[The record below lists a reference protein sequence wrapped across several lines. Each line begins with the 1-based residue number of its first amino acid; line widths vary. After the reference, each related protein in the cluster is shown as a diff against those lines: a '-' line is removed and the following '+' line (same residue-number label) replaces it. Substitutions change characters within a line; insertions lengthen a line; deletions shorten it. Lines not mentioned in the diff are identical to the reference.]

1 MTYKQYRNELLMYGR
16 YNLKSLRGIINTIN
30 ALHKKQNHFEWAVK
44 QKDFNFRKS
53 DMNAVNY
60 NFEVMMYLKNVREEH
75 VVTYREAVK
84 ATRDL
89 LDGIAIVTQ
98 GRLPRALISDN
109 QLREILGKV
118 DAMVKKN
125 YPDYVLAAK
134 HISHYRDMKMVTF
147 SVDQQAHSL
156 ILTFPAFIKNYKQPP
171 LSLYEVETVP
181 VPIIDK
187 NAKADSYSQVR
198 IEKRYIAAGTDY
210 YIQLRISELLMCKSV
225 RHIYYCEELFVIKHK
240 SRHSCVSAIFYN
252 LGPATVTKNC
262 RFDYYYNTTV
272 PPVILNGGRDVLL
285 ANFHGPRSL
294 KCSSVNGGLAKPAP
308 ENTYA
313 VVNREFLCDCQLD
326 LEHASVLRQ
335 RSSCSKSSS
344 SKMHM
349 KFTINLAFWEMFKKR
364 SPNSASNI
372 QLQYA
377 EEVQTFSVDLYD
389 LQIGKLDQPVDLEK
403 FMETMGTNGQKIS
416 TIEEREAEQA
426 MQKIMPRWLNNILV
440 MTRTAMTTVLMIII
454 LVLLAKHFKMK
465 ALVSMLAIQTVP
477 PPAEAVNLT
486 AAMMSAMIAPDPAI
500 GTKVV
505 CAYPVA
511 VIWQNILGYLV
522 LAYAIT
528 QFFRP
533 VTWCKGYKYNKKCA
547 LYIFVYDEDHE
558 RYSPLKIMSLKG
570 QMHNYRMKYTG
581 EGISL
586 TLVRSWT
593 YDTMTI
599 SWGGV
604 QVMDKSNPINLPA
617 TVTVALRHKIM
628 TRRIAQQLGEVQYML
643 KQGSSWHDITDYYR
657 ARKKAFN
664 LRVES
669 GDRGV
674 TSSPKKVRK
683 EKSHKKTK
691 VQEEPVEV

>member
-1 MTYKQYRNELLMYGR
+1 MYGR
-16 YNLKSLRGIINTIN
+16 YNLKSFRGIINTIN
-30 ALHKKQNHFEWAVK
+30 ALHDKQTYFERAVK
-44 QKDFNFRKS
+44 QNDFNSRKS
-53 DMNAVNY
+53 DMDAVNY
-60 NFEVMMYLKNVREEH
+60 NFEVTMYMKNIREEH

-84 ATRDL
+84 AARDF

-118 DAMVKKN
+118 DAMVKRN
-125 YPDYVLAAK
+125 HPENMLAAK

-181 VPIIDK
+181 VLIIDK
-187 NAKADSYSQVR
+187 NVKVDSYSQVR
-198 IEKRYIAAGTDY
+198 IEKSYIAAGTDY
-210 YIQLRISELLMCKSV
+210 YIQLRISELLMCKSI

-262 RFDYYYNTTV
+262 RFDYYYNITV
-272 PPVILNGGRDVLL
+272 PPVILDGGRDVLL

-294 KCSSVNGGLAKPAP
+294 KCSSVNGGLAKQAP

-326 LEHASVLRQ
+326 LELASVLRQ
-335 RSSCSKSSS
+335 LSSCSKSSS

-364 SPNSASNI
+364 SPNSASYI
-372 QLQYA
+372 QPQYA
-377 EEVQTFSVDLYD
+377 EEAQTFSVELYD
-389 LQIGKLDQPVDLEK
+389 LQIGKLDQPIDLER
-403 FMETMGTNGQKIS
+403 FMETMDTNGQKIS
-416 TIEEREAEQA
+416 TVEEREAEQP
-426 MQKIMPRWLNNILV
+426 MQKIMPRWLNNVLV
-440 MTRTAMTTVLMIII
+440 MTCTAMTTVLMIII

-465 ALVSMLAIQTVP
+465 ALVSMLAVQTVP

-505 CAYPVA
+505 CAYPVS
-511 VIWQNILGYLV
+511 VIWQNILGYLALV
-522 LAYAIT
+522 YAIT

-558 RYSPLKIMSLKG
+558 RYSPLKIMSLKI
-570 QMHNYRMKYTG
+570 QNEVYRRRNQSNPC
-581 EGISL
+581 E
-586 TLVRSWT
+586 
-593 YDTMTI
+593 
-599 SWGGV
+599 
-604 QVMDKSNPINLPA
+604 VMDL
-617 TVTVALRHKIM
+617 
-628 TRRIAQQLGEVQYML
+628 
-643 KQGSSWHDITDYYR
+643 
-657 ARKKAFN
+657 
-664 LRVES
+664 
-669 GDRGV
+669 
-674 TSSPKKVRK
+674 
-683 EKSHKKTK
+683 
-691 VQEEPVEV
+691 

>member
-1 MTYKQYRNELLMYGR
+1 
-16 YNLKSLRGIINTIN
+16 
-30 ALHKKQNHFEWAVK
+30 
-44 QKDFNFRKS
+44 
-53 DMNAVNY
+53 
-60 NFEVMMYLKNVREEH
+60 
-75 VVTYREAVK
+75 
-84 ATRDL
+84 
-89 LDGIAIVTQ
+89 
-98 GRLPRALISDN
+98 
-109 QLREILGKV
+109 
-118 DAMVKKN
+118 MVKRN

-181 VPIIDK
+181 VPITDK
-187 NAKADSYSQVR
+187 NVKVNSYSQVR
-198 IEKRYIAAGTDY
+198 IEKSDITAGTDY
-210 YIQLRISELLMCKSV
+210 YIQLRIYELLMCKSI
-225 RHIYYCEELFVIKHK
+225 RHIYYYEELFVIKHK

-262 RFDYYYNTTV
+262 KFDYYYNTTV
-272 PPVILNGGRDVLL
+272 PPVILDGGRDVLL
-285 ANFHGPRSL
+285 ANFHGPRAL
-294 KCSSVNGGLAKPAP
+294 KCSSVNGGLSKPAT
-308 ENTYA
+308 EIVYA

-335 RSSCSKSSS
+335 LSSCANSSS

-349 KFTINLAFWEMFKKR
+349 KFTINLAFWELFKKR

-372 QLQYA
+372 QPQYV
-377 EEVQTFSVDLYD
+377 EEEQVFSVDLYD
-389 LQIGKLDQPVDLEK
+389 PQIGKLGQPVDLEK
-403 FMETMGTNGQKIS
+403 FMETMGTDGQKMP
-416 TIEEREAEQA
+416 TVEEREAEQPV
-426 MQKIMPRWLNNILV
+426 QKIMPRWLNNILV
-440 MTRTAMTTVLMIII
+440 MTCTAMTTVLMIII
-454 LVLLAKHFKMK
+454 LVLMAKHFKMK
-465 ALVSMLAIQTVP
+465 ALVSMIAIQTVP

-486 AAMMSAMIAPDPAI
+486 AAMMSVMIAPDPAI

-547 LYIFVYDEDHE
+547 LYIFVYDED
-558 RYSPLKIMSLKG
+558 

-604 QVMDKSNPINLPA
+604 QVMDKRDPINLPA

-657 ARKKAFN
+657 ARKRAVN

-669 GDRGV
+669 GDKGV
-674 TSSPKKVRK
+674 TNSPKKVMD
-683 EKSHKKTK
+683 EKTQKKARFKKNQWKFKKTLYK
-691 VQEEPVEV
+691 VKKLNLVTVLILVTN